1 MTGRGL
7 SHTRLPSRNQTSD
20 DNLNSLESIVVHN
33 PEVSASITNEND
45 PKDLSQPS
53 IDTSGRAEL
62 FQTFTQVRA
71 DTAFLTEDSAIVSHP
86 TLTSDVHVIQ
96 SPRDM
101 TNVTETPQIRT
112 TMRDIA
118 DDMFEH
124 TEEDEHIESIYPN
137 RKEHF
142 AEHPDPS
149 IMIDSANEHASF
161 LSIQKSTPINTQR
174 SLPWS
179 QTWNVNVDA
188 VSRLLKHEDVNSI
201 YQLPLSSQ
209 ASGNSIAPEQS
220 SYNNT
225 EHKTIRYDPDYKFS
239 LYSNEYK
246 LIQSHTFEGLSE
258 ISGSKKFL
266 EILET
271 EQFWLDISCPKGTDM
286 NILSKIFNIHPLTI
300 EDIQDLDPREK
311 CELFE
316 AYIFICIG
324 TCDYDTVSS
333 TNLDYIYMFVIVF
346 SNCII
351 SIHHKP
357 IPHIRRVLKRII
369 RSRLKISSDWV
380 MYALLDDTV
389 DLFMPIIKKI
399 EFEVDSID
407 DLVLFLSEND
417 QKDMLRRIGHSRK
430 MVSSMLKLLNPKT
443 EIIKM
448 LVKRHANRLK
458 NNTIVYLRD
467 IQDHVLTMGQSL
479 DHFGES
485 LNRSHSNY
493 LAQISIELTQA
504 SNRMNHVM
512 KTLTVWAAFSMPL
525 TLYAGIMG
533 MNVPVP
539 GQILRDGENL
549 IPFFIILA
557 SMVLII
563 AGIFFIYKKFN
574 KHG

>member
-1 MTGRGL
+1 MVERG
-7 SHTRLPSRNQTSD
+7 SSDTRLPPRNQRNGDSS
-20 DNLNSLESIVVHN
+20 NRLESIVVHSV
-33 PEVSASITNEND
+33 EASTLTTNEND
-45 PKDLSQPS
+45 ARDLSQPS
-53 IDTSGRAEL
+53 VDTTGRAEL
-62 FQTFTQVRA
+62 FQTFTQVKA
-71 DTAFLTEDSAIVSHP
+71 DTAFLAGDLSTINHP
-86 TLTSDVHVIQ
+86 ISTPDIPITQ
-96 SPRDM
+96 SPKDI
-101 TNVTETPQIRT
+101 TSVTETFQTRT

-118 DDMFEH
+118 DDMFGNS
-124 TEEDEHIESIYPN
+124 EEDENIESIYPN
-137 RKEHF
+137 RQGHF
-142 AEHPDPS
+142 PEHPEPY
-149 IMIDSANEHASF
+149 IMTGSVNEHVPS
-161 LSIQKSTPINTQR
+161 LSIQKSTPINTNQ

-188 VSRLLKHEDVNSI
+188 VQRILRHEDINSI

-209 ASGNSIAPEQS
+209 ASSNSIAPEQS
-220 SYNNT
+220 TYNHT
-225 EHKTIRYDPDYKFS
+225 EQKTIRYDPEYKFS

-271 EQFWLDISCPKGTDM
+271 EQFWLDISCPKGADM
-286 NILSKIFNIHPLTI
+286 NIISKIFNIHPLTI

-316 AYIFICIG
+316 AYIFLCIG

-333 TNLDYIYMFVIVF
+333 TNLDYIYLSVIVF

-357 IPHIRRVLKRII
+357 VPHIRRVLKRII

-448 LVKRHANRLK
+448 LVKRHANRL
-458 NNTIVYLRD
+458 NTNTIVYLRD

-539 GQILRDGENL
+539 GQILRDDENL
-549 IPFFIILA
+549 VPFFIILA

-563 AGIFFIYKKFN
+563 VGIFFIYKRFN
-574 KHG
+574 KYR